1 MRLPLYIWLP
11 RCNTGPPLY
20 GAVGREP
27 FRSRL
32 KAATF
37 APEMEAGEHSSREV
51 TVSVKVPCPECGG
64 LGYIQRVKA
73 GRVVGDKT
81 RKCPTC
87 RGRGLIPDDLPIS
100 QLRELL
106 K

>member
-1 MRLPLYIWLP
+1 M
-11 RCNTGPPLY
+11 
-20 GAVGREP
+20 AQA
-27 FRSRL
+27 RSHARRAL
-32 KAATF
+32 AATF
-37 APEMEAGEHSSREV
+37 VPEMEGGEHSSREL
-51 TVSVKVPCPECGG
+51 TVSVKVPCQECGG

-73 GRVVGDKT
+73 GHVVADKT
-81 RKCPTC
+81 KKCRTC